1 MDADVR
7 LRGQLTGKVALITG
21 AASGMGAGTARR
33 FIAEGARVAVT
44 DVVRDAGERLVDELG
59 PSAVFV
65 DLDVADAAAWE
76 SAVARVEEEFGPID
90 VLMNNAGVEAPG
102 YVQDFSETTWERSM
116 RINLHGVLL
125 GMRASYP
132 SFRRGGGGSVINVS
146 SLQGREADV
155 GLVPYVAAKFGVRGI
170 TKSAAV
176 EWGRD
181 GIRVNAIFPGFTATA
196 LTTGIPDHILGR
208 IPLRLPDRPDRL
220 GTPADIAGLATFLAS
235 DRSSYITGAEIVIDG
250 GKSVRFPSSSQD
262 YGPDLA
268 AMRSR
273 A

>member
-1 MDADVR
+1 
-7 LRGQLTGKVALITG
+7 
-21 AASGMGAGTARR
+21 
-33 FIAEGARVAVT
+33 
-44 DVVRDAGERLVDELG
+44 
-59 PSAVFV
+59 
-65 DLDVADAAAWE
+65 
-76 SAVARVEEEFGPID
+76 
-90 VLMNNAGVEAPG
+90 
-102 YVQDFSETTWERSM
+102 
-116 RINLHGVLL
+116 
-125 GMRASYP
+125 
-132 SFRRGGGGSVINVS
+132 VINVS

-250 GKSVRFPSSSQD
+250 GKSVRFPSASQD